1 MNKRIVIVAAFA
13 AIGAASSAYAAGP
26 VTANTTANAVI
37 VAPQQLT
44 ATRNLDFGTI
54 AKPFTGVSTITVAPT
69 GAATQTPTIA
79 GGNAFV
85 PIPGQAHAAVFHM
98 LGTNGQTYTIQQP
111 SLSFGA
117 AAGNLSNIA
126 TSFLVSSTNSASTT
140 GALPANGQDDLF
152 VGGQFDIDNVTAVQ
166 TYSGTVSVTV
176 VFN

>member
-54 AKPFTGVSTITVAPT
+54 VSTITVAPT
-69 GAATQTPTIA
+69 GAVTQTPTIA

-140 GALPANGQDDLF
+140 GALPAAPDDH
-152 VGGQFDIDNVTAVQ
+152 VIGDTNHPMAG
-166 TYSGTVSVTV
+166 
-176 VFN
+176 